1 MTAELINVTKC
12 KAAQSVVTKVL
23 VLVLYTLF
31 RKNAAIQ
38 IQSIQYLVILFKS
51 NVGIGIDN
59 SFHKI
64 KWWSLSDN
72 YFMVCCKNVPQKWS
86 NIQVQTVQCKYTCV
100 QDSPKSLITF
110 IIINVWWL
118 KFIKPLSLCPCACI
132 LCFSLSIL
140 CIKYIVAE

>member
-64 KWWSLSDN
+64 K
-72 YFMVCCKNVPQKWS
+72 
-86 NIQVQTVQCKYTCV
+86 
-100 QDSPKSLITF
+100 
-110 IIINVWWL
+110 
-118 KFIKPLSLCPCACI
+118 
-132 LCFSLSIL
+132 
-140 CIKYIVAE
+140 